1 MLCNEKRPRIETSPG
16 EISEGPCRGGAEL
29 RTALDVT
36 VAVAADANRELLSV
50 RVRALASEGEG

>member
-1 MLCNEKRPRIETSPG
+1 MLCNEQRPRIETSPR

-50 RVRALASEGEG
+50 RALARGEG

>member
-1 MLCNEKRPRIETSPG
+1 MLCNEQRPLIETSPR

-36 VAVAADANRELLSV
+36 VAVAADANRELLLS
-50 RVRALASEGEG
+50 VRALASEGEG